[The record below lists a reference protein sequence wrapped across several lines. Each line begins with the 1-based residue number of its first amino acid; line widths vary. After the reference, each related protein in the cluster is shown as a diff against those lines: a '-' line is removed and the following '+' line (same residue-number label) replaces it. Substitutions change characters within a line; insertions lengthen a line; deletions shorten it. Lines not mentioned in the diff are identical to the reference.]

1 MASNTPYRDIITN
14 KMNDSTKQ
22 TEKAW
27 IETKYCMER
36 APFDKLT
43 STDGNDKHSSDLKGK
58 KTL

>member
-27 IETKYCMER
+27 IQTKYSMDR

-43 STDGNDKHSSDLKGK
+43 STDCEEEC
-58 KTL
+58 TLDIKEINT